1 MRRTV
6 ACLLFLLLPFAA
18 ALGASDPGLKA
29 DRLTEAARAAR
40 LHESRYWN
48 VLLHYKPAGNGVKS
62 IVDDPR
68 FFLARD
74 GKTNPESELAATI
87 ATLFGDQAPP
97 SDNVLPARCRFPA
110 RFEWLS
116 DQLGLPLP
124 PSGDGTCGE
133 LDNALRIIDPRSATL
148 VFASA
153 HINSPSSMAGHTFL
167 RIDGAHESPLLSWA
181 VNYAAKPDPSDTSL
195 VYALKGLTGY
205 YPGYY
210 SILPYYE
217 KVKEYG
223 DLERRDLWEYRL
235 NLSRAEVRRMTLH
248 VLEMRD
254 FASDYYFFDENCS
267 YNLLFLLEAARPAVR
282 LTDRK
287 GPWVLPVE
295 TIEWVRE
302 AGLVDNAAI
311 RLSPV
316 RTIRSALSG
325 LPAGLRKQAPRL
337 VDGTLSPAVLAAGQ
351 LPAHEKAVLLE
362 SAASR
367 LQLQY
372 AAGDIPKDQYQKRFL
387 AILSARSAFGEDTA
401 AARPP
406 APGPELPESG
416 HPAGRLSFAAGVDR
430 HGFAEL
436 GYRPAYH
443 ALDDPG
449 RGFAPGAQILFLDT
463 RIRILPAEETVRLS
477 RLDVLDIL
485 SAAPRDALFK
495 PWSWKLRAGLFDRRF
510 EDGSEH
516 LRTLLNPGIGL
527 AWETGPGVAYAMAE
541 AEGVLSPG
549 YDKGWTVGAGA
560 TLGFA
565 GSWGERW
572 PVHMRGRWIEG
583 VAGDL
588 RGGREREIALSQGFG
603 LTRTQSL
610 TLDVQKTFEPGRRE
624 TSARLSWN
632 RYF

>member
-62 IVDDPR
+62 LVDDPR

-195 VYALKGLTGY
+195 VYALKGLTGF

-267 YNLLFLLEAARPAVR
+267 YNLLFLLEAARPGVR

-325 LPAGLRKQAPRL
+325 LPAGHRKQAPRL
-337 VDGTLSPAVLAAGQ
+337 VDGTLSPADLAAGP

-372 AAGDIPKDQYQKRFL
+372 AAGDIPKAQYQKRFL
-387 AILSARSAFGEDTA
+387 AILSARSVFGEA
-401 AARPP
+401 AAPGLP
-406 APGPELPESG
+406 APRPELPESG

-477 RLDVLDIL
+477 QLDVLDIL

-495 PWSWKLRAGLFDRRF
+495 PWSWKLRAGLFERRF
-510 EDGSEH
+510 EGGAER

-527 AWETGPGVAYAMAE
+527 AWEAGPVVAYAMAE
-541 AEGVLSPG
+541 AEGALSTG
-549 YDKGWTVGAGA
+549 YEKGWTVGVGA
-560 TLGFA
+560 SAGFA

-572 PVHMRGRWIEG
+572 PVQIQARMLEAI
-583 VAGDL
+583 AGDVAQ
-588 RGGREREIALSQGFG
+588 GRELSFSLRQGFAISRSYA
-603 LTRTQSL
+603 L
-610 TLDVQKTFEPGRRE
+610 TFEAEKCIWGEPQNQSIKFTG
-624 TSARLSWN
+624 SW
-632 RYF
+632 FH